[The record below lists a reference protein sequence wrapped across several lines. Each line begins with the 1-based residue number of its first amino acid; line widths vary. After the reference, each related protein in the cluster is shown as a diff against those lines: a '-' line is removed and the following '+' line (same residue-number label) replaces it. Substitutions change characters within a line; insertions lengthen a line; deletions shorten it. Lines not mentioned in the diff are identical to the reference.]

1 MSNRSSGIYTNP
13 AIKLPYKEKDIE
25 KKYFTIGEVSTMFKV
40 APSLIRFWE
49 TEFDILKP
57 KKTTKGNRL
66 YSKKDVENFRLVY
79 HLVKEKGYTLDGAK
93 KKLKEGTISANGS
106 NAEIVSHLKNIRKF
120 LQTMYEEL

>member
-1 MSNRSSGIYTNP
+1 MYYT
-13 AIKLPYKEKDIE
+13 IS
-25 KKYFTIGEVSTMFKV
+25 EVAAQFHV

-49 TEFDILKP
+49 TEFDILRP

-66 YSKKDVENFRLVY
+66 YSKKDIENFRLVY

-93 KKLKEGTISANGS
+93 KKLKEGGPVSLNN